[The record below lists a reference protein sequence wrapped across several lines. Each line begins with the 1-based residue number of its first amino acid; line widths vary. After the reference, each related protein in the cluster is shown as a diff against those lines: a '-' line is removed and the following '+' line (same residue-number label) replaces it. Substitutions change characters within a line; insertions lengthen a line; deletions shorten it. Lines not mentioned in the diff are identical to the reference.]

1 MPCIRRLR
9 THVSTESRPPR
20 SCRKYSQLTSF
31 LIGQLN
37 HTLQPFLSRN
47 FFLRQIVGDAFNVS
61 PKRTKLPHDRLVT
74 AIDVIN
80 TVDKC
85 LATCAECGQDER
97 RRCTQI
103 RGEYWSTREPP
114 RSTHGRGVARD

>member
-1 MPCIRRLR
+1 MPRTRHLR

-31 LIGQLN
+31 PIGQLN

-61 PKRTKLPHDRLVT
+61 PERTKFSDDRLVT
-74 AIDVIN
+74 AVDVIN
-80 TVDKC
+80 AVDKC
-85 LATCAECGQDER
+85 LATCAKCGQDER
-97 RRCTQI
+97 R
-103 RGEYWSTREPP
+103 
-114 RSTHGRGVARD
+114 